1 MSKGDLQFC
10 SFIVKF
16 SSSGD
21 KNPIQSRHS
30 DGSSEQDLKKYLIGK
45 VERECKTEGKT
56 KETVRQTK
64 TLRKKNQ
71 EPSRYQNIIKT
82 TIIKS
87 LLMT

>member
-1 MSKGDLQFC
+1 MEISRRQIRWGYIKTLLTLPMSKGDLQFC

-45 VERECKTEGKT
+45 RL
-56 KETVRQTK
+56 KENAKQKVRQRR
-64 TLRKKNQ
+64 L
-71 EPSRYQNIIKT
+71 
-82 TIIKS
+82 
-87 LLMT
+87 